1 MSKKDTLLFRSS
13 GSAQHFLLSKS
24 DTKQLRSEKT
34 TTAANVI
41 DVLKSAFPDMRTGQS
56 FIDDAIQKLDS
67 KAHFTAMVVRLDQ
80 VQQDFEA
87 FTHSATINGQ
97 VEVAEILNTICRSEN
112 GMWGTLEPGLF
123 GMFLPEKDGSQSLT
137 IAQNIQK
144 RMTEK
149 TKKTL
154 TIGVAS
160 YPTLSYTKPEIVDN
174 AHKAL
179 DHATFFGPNSAVI
192 FDGVSL
198 NISGDNL
205 FEDGKIQEAIEELK
219 KALMLEPSNVNVH
232 NSLGVCYGLLGKYE
246 KANEEFN
253 SAVEI
258 DPAEYM
264 AFYNLGLISMLNEQN
279 DQALDF
285 LLEAEKINPDVFEVT
300 FHIGKLYFE
309 LGNLAKSKPYLE
321 RAAKLSPD
329 SGTVFRYLGDCY
341 TEESKPEAAIDA
353 YKKAIK
359 KNPHDAA
366 AMSALGYSLD
376 ALGENPEI
384 ALMFC
389 RESVA
394 ISPENPLFRYRLGR
408 LYSTRSQF
416 DEALN
421 EFNIAKQLGYD
432 AGNDIQQ
439 IEDRLAAETS

>member
-1 MSKKDTLLFRSS
+1 M
-13 GSAQHFLLSKS
+13 
-24 DTKQLRSEKT
+24 
-34 TTAANVI
+34 
-41 DVLKSAFPDMRTGQS
+41 
-56 FIDDAIQKLDS
+56 
-67 KAHFTAMVVRLDQ
+67 
-80 VQQDFEA
+80 
-87 FTHSATINGQ
+87 
-97 VEVAEILNTICRSEN
+97 
-112 GMWGTLEPGLF
+112 
-123 GMFLPEKDGSQSLT
+123 
-137 IAQNIQK
+137 
-144 RMTEK
+144 
-149 TKKTL
+149 
-154 TIGVAS
+154 
-160 YPTLSYTKPEIVDN
+160 
-174 AHKAL
+174 
-179 DHATFFGPNSAVI
+179 
-192 FDGVSL
+192 
-198 NISGDNL
+198 
-205 FEDGKIQEAIEELK
+205 
-219 KALMLEPSNVNVH
+219 
-232 NSLGVCYGLLGKYE
+232 
-246 KANEEFN
+246 
-253 SAVEI
+253 
-258 DPAEYM
+258 
-264 AFYNLGLISMLNEQN
+264 
-279 DQALDF
+279 
-285 LLEAEKINPDVFEVT
+285 T
-300 FHIGKLYFE
+300 FHIGKLYYE

-432 AGNDIQQ
+432 AGNEIQQ